1 VINRD
6 TGEATVVGPFGTHKG
21 YLFSS
26 DEGKG
31 FFFVLEPNMGAS
43 VSTMICGPSGC
54 LGLVSLRSHFAVR
67 FKNYARGEARWK

>member
-43 VSTMICGPSGC
+43 VSTMIYVKAGETPVGKRAI
-54 LGLVSLRSHFAVR
+54 GR
-67 FKNYARGEARWK
+67 NEQGNQARDEMDVT